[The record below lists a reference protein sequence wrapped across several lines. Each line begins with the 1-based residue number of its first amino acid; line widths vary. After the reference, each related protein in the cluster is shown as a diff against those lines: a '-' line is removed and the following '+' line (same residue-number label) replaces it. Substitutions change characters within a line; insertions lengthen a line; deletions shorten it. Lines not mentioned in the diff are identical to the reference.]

1 VLFEI
6 QFYLIR
12 FRFCHLGIRRCCR

>member
-1 VLFEI
+1 MLFEI